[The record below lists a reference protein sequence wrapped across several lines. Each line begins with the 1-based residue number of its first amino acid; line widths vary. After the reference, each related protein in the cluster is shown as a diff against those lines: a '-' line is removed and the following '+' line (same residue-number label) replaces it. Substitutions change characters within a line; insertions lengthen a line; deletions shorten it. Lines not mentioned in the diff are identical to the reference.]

1 MKVQAQVRVL
11 QKQFQQNNEPKSM
24 LKNNAQLNT
33 HKNTYIE
40 KADKKSKSRVTFD
53 IKGNI
58 LNLDSSLAY
67 FLY

>member
-24 LKNNAQLNT
+24 LKNNAHINSYQ
-33 HKNTYIE
+33 NTYLE

-53 IKGNI
+53 IKGSYI
-58 LNLDSSLAY
+58 ES
-67 FLY
+67 